1 MLLMFLSRWTLDC
14 GRQRRPI
21 VNRKALAMFS
31 ICRKAASGSSRG
43 PTYEVWK
50 TNEPRLLVNH
60 CHNVFIGLVAGAL
73 LAVVWSGEARAQTTV
88 PITGVGTRIAGPPF
102 TIDTHVDSVT
112 YSGPV
117 VGDIEGVGE
126 VFEIRGFVSGV
137 GWGGS
142 GSVVARGINAHYEY
156 HVPFVARWRARGQ
169 SQNLVTFHHGG
180 GALLIAALRA
190 EALLGEANE
199 HRFAELGG
207 DSANGLSAL
216 LNHCVYVSTNRRGL
230 RGDGTFSATY
240 HTSEV
245 APLTAAEVEAIYTQ
259 LPPGFVHPGIFEGA
273 PVPVNITQDAPTF
286 RDINWALQE
295 VLASGIGTRFHTR
308 IWSGTSSG
316 ARLGA
321 FLNFGRS
328 VIGTQSVRT
337 GGNYV
342 DPYNPDSPRIFD
354 GFILNGFPY
363 AVGADNADSELPI
376 SAPVFF
382 LQGRAD
388 ERYQQPI
395 QMAHELLVK
404 GVPLDSAVR
413 IYEVKGLSH
422 VPRGLFQPVQP
433 SDGDA
438 LGCFVSAA
446 IQNMREWLLDGRE
459 PPVSRIAGRIE
470 GGLLV
475 IDQAGGTT
483 TKVAPILEDPAID
496 ILLPGESM
504 IVPRTIG
511 AAETARWLAVT
522 EFLAHE
528 NDAINAPAIACRV
541 GGYRIKFF
549 GVELLP
555 FAPATLDALYGGFE
569 GYKEC
574 VEDVVADLEAER
586 LYDSRVESAKATAE
600 RSDELFPD

>member
-1 MLLMFLSRWTLDC
+1 
-14 GRQRRPI
+14 
-21 VNRKALAMFS
+21 
-31 ICRKAASGSSRG
+31 
-43 PTYEVWK
+43 
-50 TNEPRLLVNH
+50 VNH
-60 CHNVFIGLVAGAL
+60 SHKVLIRLVAGAL
-73 LAVVWSGEARAQTTV
+73 LAIVWSAEARAQTIV
-88 PITGVGTRIAGPPF
+88 PIAGIGTHIAGPPF
-102 TIDTHVDSVT
+102 AIDTHVDSVT
-112 YSGPV
+112 FWGPEV
-117 VGDIEGVGE
+117 VQIEGVGE

-142 GSVVARGINAHYEY
+142 PPLVARGTNAHYNY
-156 HVPFVARWRARGQ
+156 QIPFVARWRARSR
-169 SQNLVTFHHGG
+169 SQNLVVFQHGG
-180 GALLIAALRA
+180 GPSLIAVLTA

-199 HRFAELGG
+199 NRFAEFNG
-207 DSANGLSAL
+207 DFGFGIPAL
-216 LNHCVYVSTNRRGL
+216 LNHCVYYSTNRRSL

-240 HTSEV
+240 LSSEV
-245 APLTAAEVEAIYTQ
+245 APLTAAEVAAIYAQ
-259 LPPGFVHPGIFEGA
+259 LPPGFVHPGIYPGA
-273 PVPVNITQDAPTF
+273 PVPVNVATDAPTF
-286 RDINWALQE
+286 RDINRALQE
-295 VLASGIGTRFHTR
+295 VLASGIGTHFHTR
-308 IWSGTSSG
+308 ICAGTSSG

-328 VIGTQSVRT
+328 VIGIQSVRT
-337 GGNYV
+337 GGNHV

-376 SAPVFF
+376 SAPAFF

-395 QMAHELLVK
+395 QMAHELLSK
-404 GVPLDSAVR
+404 GVPLDSAIR
-413 IYEVKGLSH
+413 IYEVKGLNH

-446 IQNMREWLLDGRE
+446 IHNMREWLLDGRE

-470 GGLLV
+470 AGLLV

-496 ILLPGESM
+496 VLLPGEPM

-511 AAETARWLAVT
+511 LPETARWLAVT
-522 EFLAHE
+522 ESLAHE
-528 NDAINAPAIACRV
+528 NDAIIAPAIACRV

-549 GVELLP
+549 GVELIP
-555 FAPATLDALYGGFE
+555 FAPATLDAMYGNYE
-569 GYKEC
+569 GYLGC
-574 VEDVVADLEAER
+574 VEDVVAELEADG
-586 LYDSRVESAKATAE
+586 LYDPRVESAKMTAK
-600 RSDELFPD
+600 RSEGLFGD